1 MEAAGR
7 RAAWRDQR
15 ERVLDTASF
24 TAMSATFIVSIT
36 LLALASRTRSPDGP
50 NLQTKSGRCHKPS
63 LFVALLAVSTARLGL
78 CIIAKMWVFHRRPRW
93 QAEHIEDEHVHED
106 GLELEPYVGVIEP
119 CVGVIDEHPD
129 MVEASSL
136 GSTHSLPLP
145 QAPSECGTHS
155 LCVTRPA
162 SAPGHRPS
170 SRLVTAAA
178 SPSSASHNH
187 VLLNFPLSPSPSS
200 HSPSPSHPP
209 SSPPAV
215 PTDCASSSARSSWCS
230 SSVVDH
236 ASSHG
241 SADPAASCEP
251 SPGLSE
257 SEANVSTL
265 SVALATASSSPRQHI
280 SSLSIASTLPVGSTA
295 GQAYPPPLPLSS
307 ALAYPEPSES
317 NSERWL
323 RLRIKCAA
331 TADVLAVKVINS
343 MAIVHVM
350 LWILGSVACFSQ
362 IPNVHED
369 NCYRSAPLL
378 WWPLLFTTI
387 LFGWLHAVYYA
398 YMVIGSVILLLIA
411 GCYLMLAHLFGWPVR
426 PFLGMVRP
434 RTPQPEKLTEDD
446 LKACPVVAY
455 VPDPSEPLPEPS
467 IYEPSKAE
475 SLHEGTSKG
484 VASTLLKKVM
494 GLEDDKSDQVSADEP
509 KDEPK
514 DESRD
519 EPRGEPVPPGEVD
532 PARLRLRGVILKAH
546 QVTCAICQ
554 SSFVPPREVPGQEM
568 YEIERLRQ
576 LPCKHVFHVECVDN
590 WLTNHSG
597 ICPYCSQNVKDLLK
611 AQKTE
616 GESGSTPVTT
626 SAAPAAPVAP
636 APANPQLRADTSLAS
651 LTRDLAALALKPP
664 SKRKQRTNK
673 KNKVPEF
680 RYRVGAPRPLTRP
693 SLGEKKPKP
702 KGHVHVR
709 IEPRSRRHAMH
720 RRHRVPS
727 PTPTV

>member
-1 MEAAGR
+1 
-7 RAAWRDQR
+7 
-15 ERVLDTASF
+15 
-24 TAMSATFIVSIT
+24 MSATFIASIT
-36 LLALASRTRSPDGP
+36 VLALASRTRSPDGP
-50 NLQTKSGRCHKPS
+50 NLQTESGRCHSPTV
-63 LFVALLAVSTARLGL
+63 FVALLAMSTARLGL
-78 CIIAKMWVFHRRPRW
+78 CIIAKMWVFHRRPRL
-93 QAEHIEDEHVHED
+93 QAEDIEDEHAHED
-106 GLELEPYVGVIEP
+106 GLELEPYVGVIE
-119 CVGVIDEHPD
+119 EHPD
-129 MVEASSL
+129 MVEAPSL
-136 GSTHSLPLP
+136 GSTQSLPLP

-155 LCVTRPA
+155 LCVTRPV

-170 SRLVTAAA
+170 SSLVTAAA

-187 VLLNFPLSPSPSS
+187 VLLNFPLSPSSSS
-200 HSPSPSHPP
+200 HPPSPSHPS
-209 SSPPAV
+209 SSPPAT
-215 PTDCASSSARSSWCS
+215 PTDCASSSARSSWRS

-241 SADPAASCEP
+241 SADPAASCEAR
-251 SPGLSE
+251 PGLSE
-257 SEANVSTL
+257 NEATVSTL
-265 SVALATASSSPRQHI
+265 SVALATASSSARQHI
-280 SSLSIASTLPVGSTA
+280 SPLSIASTLPVGSTA

-331 TADVLAVKVINS
+331 TADVLAAQVINS
-343 MAIVHVM
+343 MTIVHVV
-350 LWILGSVACFSQ
+350 LWLIGSAVCFAQ
-362 IPNVHED
+362 LPTVNED

-378 WWPLLFTTI
+378 WWPLFVTTI

-398 YMVIGSVILLLIA
+398 YLVIGGVILLLIA
-411 GCYLMLAHLFGWPVR
+411 GCYLMLAHLFGW
-426 PFLGMVRP
+426 
-434 RTPQPEKLTEDD
+434 
-446 LKACPVVAY
+446 
-455 VPDPSEPLPEPS
+455 
-467 IYEPSKAE
+467 
-475 SLHEGTSKG
+475 
-484 VASTLLKKVM
+484 KVI

-532 PARLRLRGVILKAH
+532 PARLQLRGVILKAH

-597 ICPYCSQNVKDLLK
+597 ICPYCLQNVKDLLK

-616 GESGSTPVTT
+616 GESGVPGDDTSVGDTQRRQAPVGSTPVTT
-626 SAAPAAPVAP
+626 PAAPAAPVAR

-664 SKRKQRTNK
+664 SKRKQRTKK
-673 KNKVPEF
+673 KNQVPEF

-693 SLGEKKPKP
+693 PLREKKPKP

>member
-145 QAPSECGTHS
+145 QAPSEC
-155 LCVTRPA
+155 
-162 SAPGHRPS
+162 
-170 SRLVTAAA
+170 
-178 SPSSASHNH
+178 
-187 VLLNFPLSPSPSS
+187 
-200 HSPSPSHPP
+200 
-209 SSPPAV
+209 
-215 PTDCASSSARSSWCS
+215 
-230 SSVVDH
+230 
-236 ASSHG
+236 
-241 SADPAASCEP
+241 AASCEP

-616 GESGSTPVTT
+616 GES
-626 SAAPAAPVAP
+626 APAAPVAP